1 MASAAFAKLY
11 CRRTVMSYRYSIS
24 GAGTACA
31 RGGGASAPLNVTA
44 TTRTASDAARRT
56 VDARFVGISVFRN
69 GVPLS
74 RGCAGI
80 LSELAPTTR
89 VFSGGERKWTT
100 ALADGQRGCPQN
112 APTP

>member
-31 RGGGASAPLNVTA
+31 RGGGANAPPLNVTA
-44 TTRTASDAARRT
+44 TTRATSDAARLT
-56 VDARFVGISVFRN
+56 ADTPFTGILLFRN

-74 RGCAGI
+74 SGCAGI
-80 LSELAPTTR
+80 LIGFRAEHESFL
-89 VFSGGERKWTT
+89 GGDQKWTT
-100 ALADGQRGCPQN
+100 AVAPGQRGCP
-112 APTP
+112 